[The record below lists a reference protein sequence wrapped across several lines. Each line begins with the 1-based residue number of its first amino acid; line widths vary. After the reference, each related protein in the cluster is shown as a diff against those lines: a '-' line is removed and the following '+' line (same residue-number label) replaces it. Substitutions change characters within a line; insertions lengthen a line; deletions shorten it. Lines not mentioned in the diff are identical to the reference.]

1 MIQMLVE
8 AERKVDLKPIEQIA
22 KTQGFLFSYVAQNVA
37 RSAPRKEKK
46 STNPLNPS
54 PSGDPWWDDPRNV
67 AHVDEGLRD
76 LAAGRMVTEEDSP
89 IIQRFR
95 ALAKQ
100 GKRENVY
107 V

>member
-1 MIQMLVE
+1 MTQMLLE
-8 AERKVDLKPIEQIA
+8 AKSKLALKPIERLA
-22 KTQGFLFSYVAQNVA
+22 KQQGFSVRYVAPV
-37 RSAPRKEKK
+37 RTEKK

-67 AHVDEGLRD
+67 AKVDAGLRD
-76 LAAGRMVTEEDSP
+76 IAAGRVVTEEDSP
-89 IIQRFR
+89 IIQSFR

>member
-1 MIQMLVE
+1 MTQMLLE
-8 AERKVDLKPIEQIA
+8 ASSKTALKPVAQIA
-22 KTQGFLFSYVAQNVA
+22 KERGIVFHYVSVTQ
-37 RSAPRKEKK
+37 KEKK

-76 LAAGRMVTEEDSP
+76 LAAGRVVTEEDSP